1 MTYSVVMPP
10 RDHRFYSTRPDIL
23 LRMEGLLALIIS
35 CIAYRNLYHGRWGFF
50 ALMFLVPDISL
61 LGYLL
66 SNPKMSAPKVS
77 AAFYNAVHSY
87 LLPLLLGLLAWER
100 GWALAG
106 QLALIWLSHVGFDR
120 SIGYGLKFPG
130 KFRYTHIQSSASAH
144 EPLSVELV

>member
-1 MTYSVVMPP
+1 MTYSVVMPS
-10 RDHRFYSTRPDIL
+10 RDRPFYSTRPDIL

-35 CIAYRNLYHGRWGFF
+35 CIAYRNLYPGRWGFF
-50 ALMFLVPDISL
+50 ALLFLVPDISL
-61 LGYLL
+61 LGYLF
-66 SNPKMSAPKVS
+66 SSPKISAPKVS

-87 LLPLLLGLLAWER
+87 LLPLVLGLLAWER

-106 QLALIWLSHVGFDR
+106 QLALIWLSHVSFDR
-120 SIGYGLKFPG
+120 SIGYGLKFPY